1 MANVIITPEQSE
13 EELVSQI
20 ESLAS
25 RLGGKM
31 EQTITLNSVGRSSK
45 KPGCKSKVIFA
56 PVFPSNTSGTTQS
69 VFCALA

>member
-1 MANVIITPEQSE
+1 MNVIITPEQSE

-45 KPGCKSKVIFA
+45 KIIVEYDVHQKES
-56 PVFPSNTSGTTQS
+56 
-69 VFCALA
+69 